1 MLEIRSTAY
10 SHSEADH
17 LKYGRKN
24 AIGSRLKYGQTRSAV
39 ADWSRYPLGIKF
51 KIVGNEDTLYIV
63 DDYGSALVGE
73 DVIYLYKPTLRQM
86 RQWGVCHVEVEII
99 EWGSFEESLRILKP
113 RARYASHVRRMVRQ
127 IQAKS

>member
-1 MLEIRSTAY
+1 MNTEVLEIRSTAY

-39 ADWSRYPLGIKF
+39 ADWSRYPLGTKF

-99 EWGSFEESLRILKP
+99 E
-113 RARYASHVRRMVRQ
+113 
-127 IQAKS
+127 